1 MFGFHE
7 ESQYVSENDFED
19 QQIEN
24 CYTNNRKN
32 SFIDLLS
39 YGTLI
44 HEPCSMEM
52 LNLESLSNDLES
64 PEIKE
69 FFMETESINLLLDDF
84 PDIAPSIK
92 HIITR
97 APRPKINISSH
108 FKVPKNQIVGTL
120 TVQERIKKIE
130 RYLEKKKK
138 RTWKK
143 KIHYDCRKKVADNRL
158 RIKGRFVKSCKEK
171 INENGLKEAIQID
184 KKEEIHTLYQSSSE
198 V

>member
-1 MFGFHE
+1 MFDFHE
-7 ESQYVSENDFED
+7 ESQYISENDFED

-24 CYTNNRKN
+24 YNTNNRKN

-39 YGTLI
+39 YGSII

-64 PEIKE
+64 PEIKG
-69 FFMETESINLLLDDF
+69 FFMESESINLLLDDF

-92 HIITR
+92 HIITK
-97 APRPKINISSH
+97 APRPKISITSH
-108 FKVPKNQIVGTL
+108 AKVAKNQTVGTL

-158 RIKGRFVKSCKEK
+158 RIKGRFVKSSKEK
-171 INENGLKEAIQID
+171 MNENGITVTNQAD
-184 KKEEIHTLYQSSSE
+184 KPAFHTLHQPSNQN
-198 V
+198 